1 MNTLIK
7 DLSLGSIVAAVGDC
21 LGDLVGLLLLLVV
34 VVVVV
39 LAAGD
44 VCLRGEF
51 DFGKG
56 KSGEFDF
63 GNGKSESKVSNFFG
77 GCFFWGEGCC

>member
-7 DLSLGSIVAAVGDC
+7 DLSLGSILAEVGDC
-21 LGDLVGLLLLLVV
+21 LGDLVGLVV

-44 VCLRGEF
+44 FCLRVDFDFGNGKSGEF

-56 KSGEFDF
+56 KS
-63 GNGKSESKVSNFFG
+63 ESKVSNFSG